1 MFSDDIFEVT
11 DFAALVR
18 ILTVKKLMIAM
29 TTLEISFKSLIGGK
43 TSLWILFLNVEELE
57 QIIWLNII
65 LFLVLCVI

>member
-29 TTLEISFKSLIGGK
+29 MTLEISFKSLIGGK
-43 TSLWILFLNVEELE
+43 TSLWILFLNVVELE

-65 LFLVLCVI
+65 LFLVLFVI